1 MAISRPVLLVLLGAL
16 LLGATAFAVQNARD
30 ASDSSSGSSATTHPV
45 AQQNGTLNADQAVG
59 AAFSGSGAL
68 DSGKIAATLNLDQAA
83 ANSQDL
89 DFKLKL
95 DGAFQ
100 NGAKNEMPLFAF
112 KLKANT
118 GGTTVTAGAVSVG
131 DRAFLTQGN
140 QAFRVPQPL
149 FTQFEQ
155 ARRQIASY
163 AGGSTASEPGVLG
176 LDPRSWLTN
185 VKDEG
190 EAQVDGV
197 TTTHVSATVDAP
209 KLVRDLLPLARQGGA
224 SVNLPSNLDQQIG
237 KVVKKADVDI
247 YVGQQDQ
254 ILRRLNV
261 ALALDLGQNS
271 QFGQPRVSFDLNLT
285 DVNKPQDITAP
296 EKVTG
301 GAPKAEAAA
310 FSSAILGVGVLAVD
324 PPAGL
329 AAARKAGFRV
339 GDVTSPAPITN
350 NPRKV
355 AAAVRRHQRVVIL
368 FRNPRG
374 LDDQATSQ
382 SVSALRS
389 QTKARVFTDD
399 IRSVDRF
406 GPILED
412 VGVNQAPSIVIIDRR
427 GHARLIEG
435 FIDSRALAQE
445 VADTR

>member
-1 MAISRPVLLVLLGAL
+1 
-16 LLGATAFAVQNARD
+16 
-30 ASDSSSGSSATTHPV
+30 
-45 AQQNGTLNADQAVG
+45 
-59 AAFSGSGAL
+59 
-68 DSGKIAATLNLDQAA
+68 
-83 ANSQDL
+83 
-89 DFKLKL
+89 
-95 DGAFQ
+95 
-100 NGAKNEMPLFAF
+100 MPLFAF

-118 GGTTVTAGAVSVG
+118 GDATFSAGAVSVG

-149 FTQFEQ
+149 FAQFKQ

-163 AGGSTASEPGVLG
+163 AGGATASEPGVLG

-190 EAQVDGV
+190 TAQVDGV
-197 TTTHVSATVDAP
+197 TTKHVSATVDAQ
-209 KLVRDLLPLARQGGA
+209 KLVKDLLPLARQGGA
-224 SVNLPSNLDQQIG
+224 SVNLPSNFDQQVG
-237 KVVKKADVDI
+237 KVVKKAEVDV

-261 ALALDLGQNS
+261 ALDLDLGQNS
-271 QFGQPRVSFDLNLT
+271 QFGQPRVRFDLNLT

-296 EKVTG
+296 KKVSG
-301 GAPKAEAAA
+301 GAPKAAAGA

-329 AAARKAGFRV
+329 AAARKAGFRI

-355 AAAVRRHQRVVIL
+355 AAAVRKHQRVVIL

-374 LDDQATSQ
+374 LDDQANTQ
-382 SVSALRS
+382 SMRELRG
-389 QTKARVFTDD
+389 QTKAKVFTDD

-427 GHARLIEG
+427 GNARLIEG
-435 FIDSRALAQE
+435 YIDSRALAQE
-445 VADTR
+445 VADAR